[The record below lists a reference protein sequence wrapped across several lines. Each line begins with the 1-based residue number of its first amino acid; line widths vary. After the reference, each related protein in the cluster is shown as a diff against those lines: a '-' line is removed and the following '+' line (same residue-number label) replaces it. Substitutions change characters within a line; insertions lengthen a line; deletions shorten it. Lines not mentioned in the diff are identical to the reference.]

1 MPYFPDL
8 SPCTYFPRQEARL
21 IAIGWLDP
29 GSEYQKGSVSEDFF
43 NSLAALLEDP
53 WQPVIW
59 AGFHSCSFCRL
70 TNLYKDHELKVGS
83 DNLFI
88 PANDQVYVAPSMIE
102 HYIDRHEYQPPLEFQ
117 EAVMLSAGMSR
128 TDYEKKLEAFFP
140 GL

>member
-53 WQPVIW
+53 
-59 AGFHSCSFCRL
+59 CSL
-70 TNLYKDHELKVGS
+70 LYGQGS
-83 DNLFI
+83 ILVLFV
-88 PANDQVYVAPSMIE
+88 D
-102 HYIDRHEYQPPLEFQ
+102 
-117 EAVMLSAGMSR
+117 
-128 TDYEKKLEAFFP
+128 
-140 GL
+140 